1 MKIMLDN
8 MSEAQRDAIA
18 ERTAEERANFEKN
31 KDADSMDGVYS
42 RLKLETLDNKLQ
54 IPRWFEAELKRDS
67 CPTHMVKALGAHFGV
82 EIGQIMISLGT
93 LGMPKQ
99 LQIVMAGLIMQ
110 EALSVSASIT
120 TGKAKVETVGIKEDG
135 SVVYA
140 TCEGLAKGS
149 T

>member
-1 MKIMLDN
+1 MKIILDN
-8 MSEAQRDAIA
+8 MSEAQRGAIA
-18 ERTAEERANFEKN
+18 ERTAEERASFEKD
-31 KDADSMDGVYS
+31 KDADGMNGVYA
-42 RLKLETLDNKLQ
+42 RLKLETLGNKLQ

-67 CPTHMVKALGAHFGV
+67 DPQHMVKALGAYFGV

-93 LGMPKQ
+93 LGLPKQ
-99 LQIVMAGLIMQ
+99 LQIMMAGAIMQ

-135 SVVYA
+135 SVIYA

-149 T
+149 A